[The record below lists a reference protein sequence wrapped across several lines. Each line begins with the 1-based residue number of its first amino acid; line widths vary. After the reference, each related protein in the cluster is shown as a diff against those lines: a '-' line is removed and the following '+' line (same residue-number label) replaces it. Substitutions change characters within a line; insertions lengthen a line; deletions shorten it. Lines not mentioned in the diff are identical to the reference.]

1 MGSFMG
7 SFKGS
12 FLGSFKGSF
21 KGSCMGFCKGSF
33 GFGSDEGFYKGSRF
47 LEGPE
52 EGFIRVLQGSCE
64 GPFKVS

>member
-1 MGSFMG
+1 
-7 SFKGS
+7 
-12 FLGSFKGSF
+12 
-21 KGSCMGFCKGSF
+21 MGFCKGSF

-52 EGFIRVLQGSCE
+52 RGFIRVLQGSCE